1 MCTWPLT
8 PVLAHAVSCLL
19 GDDLI
24 ATQTQNCLLW
34 SADLLGPSPLCT
46 LMVASGAGD
55 AASPSLQEGTAPAY
69 KYQKEGLKET
79 GSEVE
84 APFLSWGKNLTTRT
98 TTEVTYFF
106 PRIFIIATVKR
117 QKHCVLA

>member
-1 MCTWPLT
+1 MLP
-8 PVLAHAVSCLL
+8 H
-19 GDDLI
+19 D
-24 ATQTQNCLLW
+24 
-34 SADLLGPSPLCT
+34 
-46 LMVASGAGD
+46 
-55 AASPSLQEGTAPAY
+55 SPSLQEGTAPAY

-106 PRIFIIATVKR
+106 SQNIHHSNSEEAEALCSSLTL
-117 QKHCVLA
+117 QL